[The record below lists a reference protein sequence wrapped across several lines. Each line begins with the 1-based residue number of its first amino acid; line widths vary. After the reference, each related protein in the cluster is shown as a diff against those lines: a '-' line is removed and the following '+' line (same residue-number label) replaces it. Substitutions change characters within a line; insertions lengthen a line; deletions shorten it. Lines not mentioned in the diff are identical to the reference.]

1 MDNTRYDCLFEPLQ
15 IGPVT
20 APNRFYQVPHCNGMG
35 HLRPQSLAAMRSVK
49 AEGGWG
55 VVCTEMMEIHP
66 TSDVTPY
73 LEGRLWDDSDIAGLR
88 LMTDAVHQHG
98 SLAGVELAHSGSST
112 GNLYSREVP
121 LAPSHTACYDN
132 LPLNARAMD
141 KKDIANFRQWHRQAA
156 LRSKAAGFDIIYV
169 YLGHDLTLLQH
180 FLSPRHNRRNDEYGG
195 SLINRVRLLKEVLQD
210 TKEAVGDRCAVACRF
225 AVDELIADGGL
236 RCGDEGREVIEMLAD
251 IPDLWDVNVSNW
263 SNDSQ
268 TSRFA
273 EEGYQEPFTAFVKQI
288 TKKPVV
294 GVGRYTSPDK
304 MVSLIK
310 GGMLDMI
317 GAARPSIADPFLPDK
332 IREGRFEDIRE
343 CIGCNICVTG
353 DMNSS
358 PIRCTQNPTMGE
370 EWRKDW
376 HPEIIPTKKTDDAV
390 LVVGAGPAGMELAMS
405 LGKRGYQVTV
415 AEASAQLGGRVLQE
429 SALPGLTAWKRVAD
443 YRELWLR
450 KAPNVELYFDSSLS
464 ARELLSFEIP
474 HVYLATGA
482 DWRRD
487 GISRSTPFSIE
498 GIDSSTIFTPDDI
511 FAGNMPR
518 GKVTLFDDDNFYMGG
533 VIAEQLV
540 AAGCEVSLVT
550 NDALVSPWTVYT
562 MEQHRIQARLMELGV
577 AIYTQQNLSR
587 VESDHCVLC
596 CIYTGKK
603 QLVDTDSLVMV
614 TEKLPREQLFKTVA
628 AEQAINSDLWQQSG
642 IRTLTTVGD
651 CHAPGTIANAIYSGH
666 LHAREHDE
674 NKALAIPFNRELGL
688 IQKSDG

>member
-1 MDNTRYDCLFEPLQ
+1 MHNSRYDCLFEPLQ

-35 HLRPQSLAAMRSVK
+35 HLRPQSLATMRGVK

-73 LEGRLWDDSDIAGLR
+73 IEGRLWDDADMGGLQ
-88 LMTDAVHQHG
+88 LMTDAVHQYG

-132 LPLNARAMD
+132 LPFNARAMD

-156 LRSKAAGFDIIYV
+156 LRAKTAGFDIIYV

-180 FLSPRHNRRNDEYGG
+180 FLSPRHNRRNDQYGG

-236 RCGDEGREVIEMLAD
+236 RCGDEGREVVEMLAD
-251 IPDLWDVNVSNW
+251 IPDLWDVNISDW

-273 EEGYQEPFTAFVKQI
+273 EEGYQEPFTTFVKQV

-294 GVGRYTSPDK
+294 GVGRYTNPDK

-310 GGMLDMI
+310 GGILDMI
-317 GAARPSIADPFLPDK
+317 GAARPSIADPFLPNK

-370 EWRKDW
+370 EWRKGW
-376 HPEIIPTKKTDDAV
+376 HPEIIPAKKTNDAV

-405 LGKRGYQVTV
+405 LGKRGYDVTV
-415 AEASAQLGGRVLQE
+415 AEASHQLGGRVLQE
-429 SALPGLTAWKRVAD
+429 SALPGLSAWKRVAD

-450 KAPNVELYFDSSLS
+450 KAPNVELYFDSSLN
-464 ARELLSFEIP
+464 ARELLSFDIP

-482 DWRRD
+482 YWRRD

-498 GIDSSTIFTPDDI
+498 GFNGNTVYTPDDI
-511 FAGNMPR
+511 FAGNMPT

-533 VIAEQLV
+533 VIAERLV
-540 AAGCEVSLVT
+540 AAGCQVSFVT

-577 AIYTQQNLSR
+577 AIYTQQNLTR
-587 VESDHCVLC
+587 IELDHCVLT
-596 CIYTGKK
+596 CIYTTRQKIIE
-603 QLVDTDSLVMV
+603 TDALVMV
-614 TEKLPREQLFKTVA
+614 TEKLPQEQLHQTLV
-628 AEQAINSDLWQQSG
+628 AEQCINSEMWQQSG
-642 IRTLTTVGD
+642 IKSFTTVGD
-651 CHAPGTIANAIYSGH
+651 CHAPGTIANAVYSGH
-666 LHAREHDE
+666 LHARQHDE
-674 NKALAIPFNRELGL
+674 NHAPAVPFNRERVLL
-688 IQKSDG
+688 AKSD